1 MTLPEILIR
10 DNISKHS
17 ELEPQHQPAYLG
29 KVVRNSGCG
38 RKATKRASIN
48 PPAVEGFLL
57 GGFIPTCRA
66 QTGVKTAKQEQ
77 SMNTISRRQF
87 LKLASGIGLGLAIA
101 PLKLEAASTATL
113 NQVWQQANQTPLLF
127 DVAEYGTLSVAD
139 YPEPKIRSDVYAID
153 SHWNESPA
161 TLALAAESCI
171 PLSWFAAD
179 LHREAIEQKLDSISE
194 SLHELLGCSDATQ
207 KIMANIRQS
216 CGDSDCPEVVEEWL
230 SNLKQAEF
238 DSVVQDIDRWL
249 AAEPNWTHEC
259 EYFEEWAD
267 GQRAALN
274 FFRGIDLDSISGI
287 HIDIVEG
294 EHPGSTYYAAELAM
308 DPEEANTIAAHEGIP
323 LRFRRVL

>member
-1 MTLPEILIR
+1 
-10 DNISKHS
+10 
-17 ELEPQHQPAYLG
+17 
-29 KVVRNSGCG
+29 
-38 RKATKRASIN
+38 
-48 PPAVEGFLL
+48 
-57 GGFIPTCRA
+57 
-66 QTGVKTAKQEQ
+66 
-77 SMNTISRRQF
+77 MNTISRRQF

-127 DVAEYGTLSVAD
+127 DVTEYGTLSVAD

-153 SHWNESPA
+153 ADWNESPA

-179 LHREAIEQKLDSISE
+179 LHREAIEQKLESISE
-194 SLHELLGCSDATQ
+194 SVHELIGCSGATQ
-207 KIMANIRQS
+207 KIMANIRKS

-230 SNLKQAEF
+230 GNLNHAEF

-249 AAEPNWTHEC
+249 AAEPNWTYEC

-287 HIDIVEG
+287 NIDIVEG

-308 DPEEANTIAAHEGIP
+308 NPEEANAIAAHEGIP
-323 LRFRRVL
+323 LRFRKVL